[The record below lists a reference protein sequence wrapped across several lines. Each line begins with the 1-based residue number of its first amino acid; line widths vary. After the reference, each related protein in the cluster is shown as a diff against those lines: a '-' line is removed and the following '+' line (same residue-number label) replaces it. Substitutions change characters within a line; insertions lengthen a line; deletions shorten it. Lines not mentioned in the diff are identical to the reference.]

1 MNDLKLRLQ
10 LHKNEFDLNFLEST
24 SVFASL
30 NSSIVFVPSLFSYYK
45 DFQDNQYYKI
55 TGALIYLWSIFL
67 HPFNSHDD
75 IPYQLVYFLI
85 VLSQR
90 MWRSFLPYWLTDL
103 FYTDTNHQYYFGISN
118 CFLHVFTYIHALM
131 CVTLKYFFLFLI
143 LLSSVFNA

>member
-1 MNDLKLRLQ
+1 MNDFKLRLQ
-10 LHKNEFDLNFLEST
+10 LHKNKFDLNFLEST

-30 NSSIVFVPSLFSYYK
+30 NSSLVHRYIFLLSLFSYYK
-45 DFQDNQYYKI
+45 VFQDNQYYKI

-75 IPYQLVYFLI
+75 IPYQLVNFLI

-103 FYTDTNHQYYFGISN
+103 FYTDTNHQYSFGISN
-118 CFLHVFTYIHALM
+118 CFLYVFTFMH
-131 CVTLKYFFLFLI
+131 
-143 LLSSVFNA
+143 